1 MSWTY
6 TGTVPSVD
14 HVLTLLAGFGTG
26 IALIPAI
33 GAQNAFVLRQGLRR
47 EHPVAVA
54 SFCSTADLVLVAAAI
69 AGVGTLSAL
78 SRFDEVVR
86 VVGVVYLL
94 VYAAFALRRALRPG
108 SLHASGRGGS
118 LATVLGTAAALTLL
132 NPHLYLDVLM
142 LGSIANAH
150 PGDGR
155 WLFGAGVVVASVT
168 WFFTVS
174 LGASRLTGLFAR
186 PAAWRVLD
194 LTVAA
199 VMVGLAVTLGF
210 GAGGI

>member
-1 MSWTY
+1 M
-6 TGTVPSVD
+6 
-14 HVLTLLAGFGTG
+14 LTLLAGFGTG

-54 SFCSTADLVLVAAAI
+54 SFCSTADLVLVAAAV
-69 AGVGTLSAL
+69 AGVGVLVSRAPTLV
-78 SRFDEVVR
+78 DVVR
-86 VVGVVYLL
+86 VAGVVYLL
-94 VYAAFALRRALRPG
+94 VYAGFALRRALRPG
-108 SLHASGRGGS
+108 SLQASGRGGS
-118 LATVLGTAAALTLL
+118 LGAVLGTAAALTLL

-150 PGDGR
+150 PGAGR

-174 LGASRLTGLFAR
+174 LGASRLAGVFAR
-186 PAAWRVLD
+186 PAAWRLLD

-199 VMVGLAVTLGF
+199 VMVGLAVSLAVGTS
-210 GAGGI
+210 

>member
-1 MSWTY
+1 M
-6 TGTVPSVD
+6 
-14 HVLTLLAGFGTG
+14 LTLLAGFGTG

-54 SFCSTADLVLVAAAI
+54 SFCSAADLVLIAAAI
-69 AGVGTLSAL
+69 AGVGAL
-78 SRFDEVVR
+78 VTRVPGLLEVIR

-94 VYAAFALRRALRPG
+94 VYAAFALQRAVRPG

-118 LATVLGTAAALTLL
+118 LLTVLGTAAALTLL

-150 PGDGR
+150 QGDGR
-155 WLFGAGVVVASVT
+155 WLFGAGVITASVT
-168 WFFTVS
+168 WFFSVS
-174 LGASRLTGLFAR
+174 LGASRLAGMFAR
-186 PAAWRVLD
+186 PTAWRVLD
-194 LTVAA
+194 VTVAA
-199 VMVGLAVTLGF
+199 VMVALAVSLAVGTS
-210 GAGGI
+210 